1 MENQQQAD
9 KQRKKNV
16 IVPLMIVLS
25 SIIVAYFMSGVGPAP
40 QTYQIDPSVIKKIDS
55 LEQINEQLVLENIKL
70 DSLIEEYRIR
80 VGDLDWKISEMMKRK
95 SEAQD
100 RHHDI
105 IEAAR
110 SEDAEAT
117 QEFFKQRYNF

>member
-1 MENQQQAD
+1 MENQTD

-16 IVPLMIVLS
+16 IMPLMIVVG

-40 QTYQIDPSVIKKIDS
+40 QTYEIDQSAIKKIDS
-55 LEQINEQLVLENIKL
+55 LERVNKQLVLENIKL
-70 DSLIEEYRIR
+70 DSLIQEYRIR
-80 VGDLDWKISEMMKRK
+80 VDDLDWKLSEILNRK

-100 RHHDI
+100 KHHQRA
-105 IEAAR
+105 ETAR
-110 SEDAEAT
+110 SEGAEAT